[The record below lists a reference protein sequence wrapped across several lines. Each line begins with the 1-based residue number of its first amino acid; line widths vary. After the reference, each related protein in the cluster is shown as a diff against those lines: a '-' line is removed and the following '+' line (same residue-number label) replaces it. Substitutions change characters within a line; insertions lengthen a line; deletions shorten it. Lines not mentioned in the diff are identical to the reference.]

1 MSHRHVPIILALLFS
16 SQLVGQENAS
26 TQRLRKQS
34 EQFEEN
40 VFKVAENVYTAVGY
54 SVSNVSMV
62 VGADG
67 VVIVDTGMMSDA
79 AERIAQEFRKLTDKP
94 VKAIIY
100 THSHGDHTGVLLRS
114 WEKSVRKSGHTR
126 TSAARHVRGERAD

>member
-100 THSHGDHTGVLLRS
+100 THSPGDHTGVLLRS